1 VSNSPKR
8 RPTIAVF
15 GSNNL
20 EQDPEVAALCEE
32 LGRAIVDMGCRV
44 ACGGLGGVM
53 EAVLRGAR
61 SSRNYTDGDT
71 IGILPQAEFD
81 AANEFVD
88 VVIPTGLGLF
98 RNMLV
103 ARAGDACIGVKG
115 GAGTLSE
122 IAFAWQIQKPVAVM
136 STSGGW
142 SAELAGAPLD
152 HRYATEVADLP
163 DVEAARDWIRQTLS
177 L

>member
-1 VSNSPKR
+1 MSR
-8 RPTIAVF
+8 RPTISVF
-15 GSNNL
+15 GSNDL
-20 EQDPEVAALCEE
+20 TDFPEVESLVEE
-32 LGRAIVDMGCRV
+32 LGKAIVDNGCRV

-53 EAVLRGAR
+53 TAICRGAH
-61 SSRNYTDGDT
+61 SSDNYSNGDT
-71 IGILPQAEFD
+71 IGIIPQEDFE

-103 ARAGDACIGVKG
+103 ARAGDACIAVKG

-136 STSGGW
+136 STTGGW
-142 SAELAGAPLD
+142 STELAGTPLD
-152 HRYATEVADLP
+152 HRYDTEVADLP
-163 DVEAARDWIRQTLS
+163 TVEAAIGWINSVTKQ
-177 L
+177 